1 MELFDDYDLEA
12 KGYLRADQL
21 QLAFSEVFETSG
33 TKGLIFMSD
42 SRVSVWSGHIDFVMT
57 IYADKGGK
65 LKRKNFETAMSEL
78 SRRQELED
86 ALYWDYQSISKYS
99 DRKLTVSEAL
109 LLAQIAHGE
118 YFSAKEWKRFIKQ
131 RPIQA

>member
-1 MELFDDYDLEA
+1 
-12 KGYLRADQL
+12 
-21 QLAFSEVFETSG
+21 
-33 TKGLIFMSD
+33 MSIL
-42 SRVSVWSGHIDFVMT
+42 VWSGHIDFVMT
-57 IYADKGGK
+57 MYADKGGK
-65 LKRKNFETAMSEL
+65 LKRKNFKTAMGEL

-131 RPIQA
+131 RPIQV